1 MNEHPLGD
9 DLTKLSY
16 EDLEKRITEL
26 TKRWYT
32 ARRMNMT
39 GQVLHQLDIMLQSV
53 EYEKMRRANPTEEKG
68 GVVIDTDGIDA
79 KEK

>member
-53 EYEKMRRANPTEEKG
+53 EYEKMRRANPTQETG
-68 GVVIDTDGIDA
+68 GVVIDTDGTDA